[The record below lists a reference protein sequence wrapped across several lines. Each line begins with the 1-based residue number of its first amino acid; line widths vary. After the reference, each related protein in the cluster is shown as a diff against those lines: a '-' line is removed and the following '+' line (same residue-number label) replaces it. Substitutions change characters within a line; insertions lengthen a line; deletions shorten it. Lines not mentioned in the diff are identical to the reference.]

1 MGVTMAISAKEKE
14 LIAVGISVVTGCKPC
29 TDYHVKAV
37 REAGASDDEIR
48 QAMSGGLLVRK
59 RATSIMGCYALAHLG
74 EVGPET
80 VSKPTEPPD
89 RIKTLVSI
97 GAAFGVNCV
106 TSLEQHLAAADAV
119 GVSHED
125 IVKVT
130 RLAAYIKKRAA
141 SHVERLVGMAGEA
154 AA

>member
-1 MGVTMAISAKEKE
+1 MGVTMTISAKEKE
-14 LIAVGISVVTGCKPC
+14 LIAVGVSVVTGCKPC

-48 QAMSGGLLVRK
+48 QAVTDALSVRQS
-59 RATSIMGCYALAHLG
+59 ATSIMERYAFAHLG

-80 VSKPTEPPD
+80 GSQPTEAAD
-89 RIKTLVSI
+89 RVKALVRI

-106 TSLEQHLAAADAV
+106 ASLEQHLAEADAA
-119 GVSHED
+119 GISHED
-125 IVKVT
+125 IVRVT

-141 SHVERLVGMAGEA
+141 SHVERLVGTAEEA

>member
-1 MGVTMAISAKEKE
+1 MAISAKEKE

-37 REAGASDDEIR
+37 REAGGSDNEIR
-48 QAMSGGLLVRK
+48 QAMSGGLFVRE
-59 RATSIMGCYALAHLG
+59 RATSIMERYAFAHLG
-74 EVGPET
+74 EAGPET
-80 VSKPTEPPD
+80 VSEPTAPAE
-89 RIKTLVSI
+89 RVATLVAI

-106 TSLEQHLAAADAV
+106 ASLEQHLAEADAT

-125 IVKVT
+125 ILKVT

-141 SHVERLVGMAGEA
+141 LHVERLVGMAGEA